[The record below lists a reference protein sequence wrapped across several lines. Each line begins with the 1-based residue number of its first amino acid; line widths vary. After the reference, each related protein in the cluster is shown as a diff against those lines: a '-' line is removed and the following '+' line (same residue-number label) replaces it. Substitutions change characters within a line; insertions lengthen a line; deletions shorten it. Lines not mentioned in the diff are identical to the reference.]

1 MITVAAETTARE
13 AGARPS
19 QPSAPTPTTVTELV
33 GTAHSLQH
41 CCETI
46 GGERL
51 LWIPAV

>member
-19 QPSAPTPTTVTELV
+19 QPSAPTPTTVTELA